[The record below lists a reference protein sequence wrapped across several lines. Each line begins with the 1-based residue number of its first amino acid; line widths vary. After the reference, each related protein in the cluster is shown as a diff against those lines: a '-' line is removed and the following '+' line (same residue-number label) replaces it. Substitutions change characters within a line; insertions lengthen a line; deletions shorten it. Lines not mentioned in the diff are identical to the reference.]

1 MKYVFFRPTGDN
13 GDLKTQLDSPDP
25 YVQPSAAY
33 DNLVCNMPDNQE
45 LITGITGPASGSDVP
60 QFSTAEYAHIPGTER
75 CRICSNL
82 ISGEYYR
89 VNSQMACSKC
99 AEEARAGQ
107 PSDSH
112 AAFARSLLFGI
123 GGAAAGL
130 ILYSTF
136 AIVTGWTIGYL
147 ALAVGWLV
155 AKAMMKGSNGIGG
168 RRYQIT
174 AVILTY
180 AAISLAS
187 IPVIISYAIKNA
199 PAKTHQSAPA
209 NTSAPSTPD
218 EQASTD
224 QSAEPEH
231 KINWGAAI
239 GQLALYG
246 LASPFLELQ
255 EPGSGIMGLIILFVG
270 LSIAFRLMAAK
281 PLEVDGPFSVTG

>member
-1 MKYVFFRPTGDN
+1 VISLYTH
-13 GDLKTQLDSPDP
+13 
-25 YVQPSAAY
+25 Y
-33 DNLVCNMPDNQE
+33 DNLVCNMPDDEE
-45 LITGITGPASGSDVP
+45 LITGITGPASGSEVP

-89 VNSQMACSKC
+89 VNSQMACGRC

-112 AAFARSLLFGI
+112 TAFARALLFGV
-123 GGAAAGL
+123 GGAVAGL

-155 AKAMMKGSNGIGG
+155 AKAMIKGSNGIGG

-174 AVILTY
+174 AVLLTY
-180 AAISLAS
+180 AAISLSS
-187 IPVIISYAIKNA
+187 IPLIISYAVQHT
-199 PAKTHQSAPA
+199 PAQTHQSEPA
-209 NTSAPSTPD
+209 NATDTSKPD
-218 EQASTD
+218 EQTSTD
-224 QSAEPEH
+224 QSNEPTP
-231 KINWGAAI
+231 KLNWGAAV

-255 EPGSGIMGLIILFVG
+255 NPGSGILGLIILFVG
-270 LSIAFRLMAAK
+270 LSIAYRLTAAK
-281 PLEVDGPFSVTG
+281 PLEVDGPYSVTG